1 MTKLYS
7 CNGSNQIKFPVVC
20 TWFLFSVS
28 SQTVSFLV
36 VKADAQSVI
45 LVGTVSNVE
54 RNIVSDLRRVIKALS
69 DMKLVKVI
77 LIESDSKDS
86 TRLILGQLQREIEN
100 LIVIS
105 LGDLRERLPNR
116 IERIRFCRQRYVL
129 EVRRLITQSPTDLV
143 AVADLDG
150 MNSKLNSVSVA
161 SCFIRDDW
169 DVVTA
174 NQKFGYYDLLA
185 LRHPTWCPDDIMKLL
200 SEKQQELRLQLASRR
215 HNLNRISVR
224 ARFDSIRKD
233 VIYSKMHRIKSDS
246 PWIEVESAF
255 GGFAFYKSWIFQE
268 FDYEPAISESE
279 HVLFHRKIRERS
291 GKIFINPALINNHIN
306 TYNINR
312 FTLIRQARDLLWN
325 SKIYG
330 LVKG

>member
-1 MTKLYS
+1 MKLYLS
-7 CNGSNQIKFPVVC
+7 NGTNQINFRIIC
-20 TWFLFSVS
+20 AYFLFSV
-28 SQTVSFLV
+28 TIRPVSFSV

-54 RNIVSDLRRVIKALS
+54 RNIVSDLRRVMKALS
-69 DMKLVKVI
+69 GMKLVKII

-86 TRLILGQLQREIEN
+86 TRLILSQLQEEIEN

-105 LGDLRERLPNR
+105 LGDLIERLPNR

-129 EVRRLITQSPTDLV
+129 EVRRLIAQSPTDLV

-150 MNSKLNSVSVA
+150 MNSKLNAVSVA

-200 SEKQQELRLQLASRR
+200 SQKQQELRLQLATRR
-215 HNLNRISVR
+215 RNLNRILVR
-224 ARFDSIRKD
+224 AKFDSIRKD
-233 VIYSKMHRIKSDS
+233 VIYSKMHRIRSDS

-268 FDYEPAISESE
+268 LDYEPAISESE
-279 HVLFHRKIRERS
+279 HVSFHRKIRERS
-291 GKIFINPALINNHIN
+291 GKIYINPALINNHVN

-312 FTLIRQARDLLWN
+312 FTLIRQARDLVWN
-325 SKIYG
+325 SKIYR